1 MRRATF
7 DIGRRSFLQSSAAL
21 GAAGFGALGFSGT
34 PLFAQGR
41 GDTLIVVQ
49 ELGPNSLDM
58 QGVGSNQTVNGLAW
72 NCYDRLLSYAVKTLP
87 DGTPSYDREK
97 LAPELAESWQE
108 ASDGMSCTFRLRRD
122 ATFHDGTPVTAKD
135 VKWSFDRAVT
145 VGGFPTF
152 QMSAGSLEKREQF
165 VAVDDHTFRIDYI
178 RKDKMLLFN
187 VAVVVPFVINSELAR
202 KNATEQDPWA
212 LTWLRNNEAGG
223 GAYRI
228 EAWRPGS
235 ETVFARFDN
244 WKSGPLPKIRRI
256 IARDIPS
263 AGTRRAMLERGD
275 ADFSTGFPPKD
286 FDQLIKEGKVNVTGV
301 PIPNG
306 LWYVALNT
314 SKPPFDNVKLRQ
326 AVAWA
331 MPYEA
336 IQSSAFFGRAVP
348 MHGGPDKVEKAV
360 WPQPFPYVT
369 NLDKAKALMAEAG
382 FAQGLETTLA
392 LDTGS
397 ATVGE
402 PAAVLI
408 AGEPRQDR
416 HQGYDREGAG
426 RQLAHHAQQ
435 ERAADGAQPVFRL
448 ARLSGV
454 LFLLELPRQQ
464 FDLQH
469 LGLQESCNGRADRQG
484 AVHHGCGRVRP
495 DGQGVHR
502 ALHERGADGAAEPA
516 DPRRRDAKE
525 RVGLSVLVSPRAG
538 LPAVR
543 QGLKRPKPAAAPG
556 LLTGLSQGLVALW
569 RGIPAFLDFERG
581 ADHKAR
587 RFRGTWGM
595 PFCPDRSTRCVELGE
610 CPEWQRGRTVN
621 PLAYAFAG
629 SSPASPTS
637 LRALRALRLGKPSG
651 AKAAAP

>member
-235 ETVFARFDN
+235 ETIFARFDN

-286 FDQLIKEGKVNVTGV
+286 FEQLIKEGKVNVTGV

-348 MHGGPDKVEKAV
+348 MHGGPEKVEKAV

-402 PAAVLI
+402 PAAVLMQESLGKI
-408 AGEPRQDR
+408 GIKVTIEKMPGANWRTTLNKKELPMALNRFSGWLDYPEYYFYWNFHGNNSIFNISAYKSPAMDALIDKARFTTDTAE
-416 HQGYDREGAG
+416 YDRTVKEFIALCMSEVPMVPLNQPIHDVATQKSVSGYQFWFHREPDY
-426 RQLAHHAQQ
+426 RQ
-435 ERAADGAQPVFRL
+435 F
-448 ARLSGV
+448 
-454 LFLLELPRQQ
+454 
-464 FDLQH
+464 
-469 LGLQESCNGRADRQG
+469 
-484 AVHHGCGRVRP
+484 
-495 DGQGVHR
+495 
-502 ALHERGADGAAEPA
+502 
-516 DPRRRDAKE
+516 
-525 RVGLSVLVSPRAG
+525 
-538 LPAVR
+538 
-543 QGLKRPKPAAAPG
+543 
-556 LLTGLSQGLVALW
+556 
-569 RGIPAFLDFERG
+569 
-581 ADHKAR
+581 
-587 RFRGTWGM
+587 
-595 PFCPDRSTRCVELGE
+595 
-610 CPEWQRGRTVN
+610 
-621 PLAYAFAG
+621 
-629 SSPASPTS
+629 
-637 LRALRALRLGKPSG
+637 
-651 AKAAAP
+651 AKA